1 MLKLDNRRSN
11 KIDSI
16 FVIALFTVFAIT
28 AFLLILIGAKQY
40 KHTANSMDANYES
53 RTISSYLTEKIRQN
67 DTADTISVCELKGT
81 QAIALKTIENDAT
94 YVTYI
99 YYYNEALREIMV
111 NDTSVFSLEA
121 GQEIIKTGGFY
132 PEYEEEDLLK
142 ISITTT
148 EGNSMQLYLILHSDI
163 ERSRHDA
170 I

>member
-1 MLKLDNRRSN
+1 MLKLDNRRTN

-16 FVIALFTVFAIT
+16 FVIAVFTVFAIT

-67 DTADTISVCELKGT
+67 DSADTISICELEGT
-81 QAIALKTIENDAT
+81 QAPALETIENEIP

-99 YYYNEALREIMV
+99 YYYTEALREIMV
-111 NDTSVFSLEA
+111 TEASVFSLEA

-132 PEYEEEDLLK
+132 PEYKEDDLLK
-142 ISITTT
+142 VKITTT
-148 EGNSMQLYLILHSDI
+148 EGNTIQLFLTLHSNTGK
-163 ERSRHDA
+163 EQT
-170 I
+170 